1 MSMQVP
7 SDVLLRLLVATEEI
21 RDLLRQKADQ
31 ENSKLKVLVLIRV
44 RKSDNLLPTQNQVQK
59 VTRLHPK
66 GKIHKKR
73 RIISLRKFWL
83 WKRRMGGAL
92 MQVCIESI
100 SSLTI
105 LIAY

>member
-44 RKSDNLLPTQNQVQK
+44 RKSDNLLSTQNQVQK

-66 GKIHKKR
+66 GKIHEKR
-73 RIISLRKFWL
+73 RKLSLRKFW
-83 WKRRMGGAL
+83 
-92 MQVCIESI
+92 I
-100 SSLTI
+100 
-105 LIAY
+105 